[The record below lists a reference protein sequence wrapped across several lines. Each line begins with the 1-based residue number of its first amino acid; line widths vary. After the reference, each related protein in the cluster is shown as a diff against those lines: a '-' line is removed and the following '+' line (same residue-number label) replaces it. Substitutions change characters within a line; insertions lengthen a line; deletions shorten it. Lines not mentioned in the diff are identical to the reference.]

1 MHMNLREFLCNSAVV
16 NSAISPSDRIRNASS
31 VKLLGIPWKPDL
43 DTLVIPL
50 KIVHQ
55 PVSTKRTALRA
66 LSSTFDPLGLLVPF
80 LAPFKVFIQDT
91 WKKKYQWDDPF
102 DKEDLL
108 RWNLLIQDLEDP
120 LPVVEIRSIVSALQ
134 SSGTHVK
141 FYYVQPE
148 QNPADCASRG
158 LSTKFARNH
167 IWWCG
172 PSLLLLPSSEWP
184 NADCKFNLPPDISA
198 EVEDEFQVHNAV
210 QVYSYQ
216 SPLRFQATNRYLKLV
231 RSTAY
236 VLKFIGALLLK
247 TRHRPS
253 SLNLSHSLL
262 TKLINAEEFTIA
274 ETLLITEHYRESEHQ
289 LKELPLHRFNVHRSA
304 DRHFRCPHR
313 LEHAETS
320 TISAA
325 PILLVP
331 AHPLTT
337 TVVMHH
343 HLDNF
348 HSGVHATIASL
359 RRRFFIPSIRST
371 VVKILR
377 DRIVCKKANC
387 LPYRYPDM
395 PSLPSERVTRS
406 RPFQKVGL
414 DYLGPL
420 HYRDAFNTK
429 AKVWVCLFTCMATR
443 AVHLELVLNNSTQ
456 EFLLALRRFIARRGT
471 PDHILSDNATTFV
484 SANDVMNDVIFSS
497 SSVEKLT
504 NELANRKIVWKFTTP
519 LSPWKGG
526 FYERLVGLLKSAF
539 RKSVG
544 RALLPLQQFQTL
556 VCEIE
561 AVQLSSSV
569 IYSGYL
575 FHRLSNRRQAF
586 LATVLL
592 IGTKQPSP
600 CSIISGIF
608 GIRITR
614 PPLQTAIKNVSVKD
628 TTAISALV
636 PRSATVRMPNGRIL
650 QRSLSHLYPLEITAF
665 EDQTESMERE
675 QRLPTRVQPARAAK
689 RIRSYSR

>member
-1 MHMNLREFLCNSAVV
+1 MAKSRLGEVQPLTMPRMERLAALISARLVRFIHSQLHRPIAAV
-16 NSAISPSDRIRNASS
+16 HFFSDSQIALHWIHSS
-31 VKLLGIPWKPDL
+31 R
-43 DTLVIPL
+43 PL
-50 KIVHQ
+50 KRFVNN
-55 PVSTKRTALRA
+55 R
-66 LSSTFDPLGLLVPF
+66 
-80 LAPFKVFIQDT
+80 
-91 WKKKYQWDDPF
+91 
-102 DKEDLL
+102 
-108 RWNLLIQDLEDP
+108 
-120 LPVVEIRSIVSALQ
+120 VVEIRSIVSALQ

-184 NADCKFNLPPDISA
+184 NADCKFNLPPDISP

-471 PDHILSDNATTFV
+471 PDHILSDNATTFL
-484 SANDVMNDVIFSS
+484 SANDVMNDM
-497 SSVEKLT
+497 
-504 NELANRKIVWKFTTP
+504 NRIIYRAAHTAAA
-519 LSPWKGG
+519 
-526 FYERLVGLLKSAF
+526 R
-539 RKSVG
+539 
-544 RALLPLQQFQTL
+544 RALLEKIIRVDHAGELGADRIYAGQL
-556 VCEIE
+556 
-561 AVQLSSSV
+561 AVL
-569 IYSGYL
+569 G
-575 FHRLSNRRQAF
+575 RR
-586 LATVLL
+586 
-592 IGTKQPSP
+592 I
-600 CSIISGIF
+600 
-608 GIRITR
+608 
-614 PPLQTAIKNVSVKD
+614 
-628 TTAISALV
+628 
-636 PRSATVRMPNGRIL
+636 
-650 QRSLSHLYPLEITAF
+650 
-665 EDQTESMERE
+665 
-675 QRLPTRVQPARAAK
+675 
-689 RIRSYSR
+689 